1 MTLENWANDE
11 SPVDDLGVLLVVL
24 DNVVI
29 EEVVDIGTGN
39 WFWNSCLIHWY
50 YAILVTFATI
60 FTTI

>member
-39 WFWNSCLIHWY
+39 
-50 YAILVTFATI
+50 
-60 FTTI
+60 